1 MENNQ
6 IASIIKGYAIL
17 NAVAG
22 CIGGLVIA
30 ANMDNMVVF
39 LIVAAV
45 IAVVSFGM
53 YAFGEIIQLL
63 HDIKMNTLGTKEA
76 VGTPKGKT
84 FDSSALP
91 KL

>member
-1 MENNQ
+1 MENNKV
-6 IASIIKGYAIL
+6 ASILKGYAIV

-22 CIGGLVIA
+22 VILGCVIGYEVDAGVGF
-30 ANMDNMVVF
+30 V
-39 LIVAAV
+39 VAAACA
-45 IAVVSFGM
+45 IVSFGI
-53 YAFGEIIQLL
+53 YALGEIIQLL

-76 VGTPKGKT
+76 VVSPTGKT

>member
-1 MENNQ
+1 MEKNKVAN
-6 IASIIKGYAIL
+6 IIKIYSIV

-22 CIGGLVIA
+22 VIIGC
-30 ANMDNMVVF
+30 VVGYEVDAGVGF
-39 LIVAAV
+39 VVAAACA
-45 IAVVSFGM
+45 IASFGI
-53 YAFGEIIQLL
+53 YALGEIIQLL

-76 VGTPKGKT
+76 VGAPKGKT